1 MPGPQD
7 SIFQHLLE
15 PEAGPEGG
23 IFWCLFRWLVCWT
36 NFPKFMVEA
45 SKLRMLGPQDS
56 IRVAGQILP
65 LRDNKIRASFLG
77 PVGPLWALPQIW
89 PHHFIAL
96 CSAYFISKNQFS
108 RPRSFRGDR
117 ATNNSLPCVLL
128 YLGYWYWWTPVLL
141 GPTRSPYYFKCL
153 TIWVYIITV
162 FPSLRRGL
170 NR

>member
-1 MPGPQD
+1 MWKASKLWTPGPQD

-108 RPRSFRGDR
+108 RPCSFRGDR
-117 ATNNSLPCVLL
+117 ATNNTFPCVLL
-128 YLGYWYWWTPVLL
+128 YVGNTTTLKIAHPSPVEGKAKEL
-141 GPTRSPYYFKCL
+141 KCL
-153 TIWVYIITV
+153 KY
-162 FPSLRRGL
+162 
-170 NR
+170 